1 MTGYIQNIEDLT
13 LKNENFRKV
22 LFTAQHTQ
30 LVIMSL
36 KPTEEIGL
44 ETHAIVDQFL
54 RIELGEGKVI
64 IDGEEHVI
72 KNGDAIVVPAGATH
86 NVINT
91 SLDKPLKLYT
101 VYSPPHHL
109 DGVVHI
115 TKLDA
120 ENDTEDHL

>member
-22 LFTAQHTQ
+22 LFTTQHTQ
-30 LVIMSL
+30 LVIMFL
-36 KPTEEIGL
+36 KPTEDIGL

-64 IDGEEHVI
+64 IDGEERVI
-72 KNGDAIVVPAGATH
+72 KNGDAIVVPAGAKH